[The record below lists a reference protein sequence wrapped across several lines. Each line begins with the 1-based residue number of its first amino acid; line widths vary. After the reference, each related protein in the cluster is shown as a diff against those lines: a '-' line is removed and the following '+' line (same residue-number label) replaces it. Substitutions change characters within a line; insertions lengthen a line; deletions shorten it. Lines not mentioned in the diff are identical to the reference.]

1 MAVTDYLRGSGT
13 QADPYIIHNAA
24 AWAQFFCTDSPKGYF
39 FEVVADIDCGGVT
52 LVKVGDNF
60 TGTLNG
66 NGHKVSN
73 FNSKS
78 GFWFSSATYNT
89 NCQINDLWVVATINS
104 GSAVFW
110 HEPGYMITR
119 TKNCRFDITAGNS
132 STYMFWNLAGS
143 TYIENSIFNLY
154 GSSPKFANN
163 ATSGPSSMYAIM
175 NDSANIN
182 AKGVVALSRT
192 LAMDPTKYPTLDY
205 AKWLLDGFNIP
216 SLIPQGRSDLTRG
229 YAVKGQTKVGGFAAK
244 RSYIA
249 MSAAYLSV
257 IKSGKTQANGEYLI
271 SLNDYYDPL
280 LVCHYDDYGYPFQPS
295 VSKSLGDRVHPPVP
309 NGYVY
314 ECTTAGVTATSAPII
329 WPTTGTLTSGS
340 AIFTPKPVY
349 KPETLLVVPA
359 LIDLVTGLPI

>member
-1 MAVTDYLRGSGT
+1 MAVTDYLRGDGS
-13 QADPYIIHNAA
+13 QANPYIIHNAA
-24 AWAQFFCTDSPKGYF
+24 AWAQFFCTDLPKGYF
-39 FEVVADIDCGGVT
+39 FEVVADIDCGGVS
-52 LVKVGDNF
+52 LVKSADNF
-60 TGTLNG
+60 SGTLNG
-66 NGHKVSN
+66 NGHKVFN
-73 FNSKS
+73 FSSKS
-78 GFWFSSATYNT
+78 GFWFSSKSYEV
-89 NCQINDLWVVATINS
+89 NCQVNDLWVQASCNS

-110 HEPGYMITR
+110 HQPGYRITR
-119 TKNCRFDITAGNS
+119 TKNCRFDITTNS
-132 STYMFWNLAGS
+132 STYMFWQLAGS

-154 GSSPKFANN
+154 GQAPTFSSSPGSAP
-163 ATSGPSSMYAIM
+163 ATMYAIM
-175 NDSANIN
+175 DDAAKIN
-182 AKGVVALSRT
+182 ATGCVALSRS
-192 LAMDPTKYPTLDY
+192 LAINPTKYPTLDY

-216 SLIPQGRSDLTRG
+216 SLIPQGRSDLTKA

-271 SLNDYYDPL
+271 NLNDYYDPL

-314 ECTTAGVTATSAPII
+314 ECTTAGVTATSAPIS

-340 AIFTPKPVY
+340 AIFTAKPIY
-349 KPETLLVVPA
+349 KPETMLVVPQ
-359 LIDLVTGLPI
+359 LIDLLTGLPV

>member
-1 MAVTDYLRGSGT
+1 MAVTDYLRGDGS
-13 QADPYIIHNAA
+13 QANPYIIHSAA
-24 AWAQFFCTDSPKGYF
+24 AWIQFFSTDLPKGYF
-39 FEVVADIDCGGVT
+39 FDVVADIDCGGAT
-52 LVKVGDNF
+52 LVRASEFF

-73 FNSKS
+73 FNSAS
-78 GFWFSSATYNT
+78 GFWFSSAPYST
-89 NCQINDLWVVATINS
+89 NCQINDLWVQASTNS
-104 GSAVFW
+104 GAAVFW

-119 TKNCRFDITAGNS
+119 TKNCRFDITSTNT
-132 STYMFWNLAGS
+132 STYMFWRLVGT

-154 GSSPKFANN
+154 GLSPKFAQS
-163 ATSGPSSMYAIM
+163 ASSGPSSLYAIM
-175 NDSANIN
+175 DDSIKIN
-182 AKGVVALSRT
+182 ATGVVAVSR
-192 LAMDPTKYPTLDY
+192 ASAIDPTKYPTLDF
-205 AKWLLDGFNIP
+205 AKWLIDGFNIP
-216 SLIPQGRSDLTRG
+216 SPIPQGRSDLTKG

-257 IKSGKTQANGEYLI
+257 INSGKTKSNGEYLI
-271 SLNDYYDPL
+271 NLNDYYDPV
-280 LVCHYDDYGYPFQPS
+280 LVCHYDDYGYPFQAS
-295 VSKSLGDRVHPPVP
+295 VSKSLGERIHPTVP

-314 ECTTAGVTATSAPII
+314 ECTTAGVTASSSPTS
-329 WPTTGTLTSGS
+329 WPTTGVLISGS